1 MPHDRERLPD
11 ADSERIDDRRIRPD
25 VLDGIEKS
33 KTPTAVL
40 VGGQPGAGKSYALAR
55 IRANLATT
63 VGASAVISGDE
74 LREYHPYW
82 RAHAPTDPLAAHAT
96 PPDVSQW
103 GTRLVIAAMGGKGNL
118 RPEA

>member
-1 MPHDRERLPD
+1 F
-11 ADSERIDDRRIRPD
+11 ERIYDRRIRPD

-82 RAHAPTDPLAAHAT
+82 RLHALTDPLAANAT
-96 PPDVSQW
+96 RPKLRQW
-103 GTRLVIAAMGGKGNL
+103 CTRRVLDAMARELHLVL
-118 RPEA
+118 EASPRGPVAS